1 MRRKA
6 LPLLLWLAVSAACG
20 RPSDEPAAMRVLRY
34 DRPARDWNEAL
45 PVGNGRLGA
54 MVFGGAP
61 RERIQF
67 NEETLWTGGPHDYSH
82 PGASESL
89 PAIRDLL
96 FAGRPREAEKLAMER
111 FMSVPL
117 GQMAYQPF
125 GDLSIDF
132 PGHEAFTDYE
142 RSLDVER
149 ALSTVRYKVGGTTFY
164 REVFAS
170 HPDQVIVVRLSAD
183 KKKAL
188 TFTVGLDSPHER
200 KGVRTVGPVQTLE
213 VAVKDGALRG
223 VAMVRAETDG
233 AVREEGGTIGV
244 TGATRAVLTLG
255 AATNFVSYEDVGG
268 DPGERAGAVLG
279 RVKGK
284 SFARIRR
291 DHIAD
296 YRSLFDRFDVDFGS
310 NGRENLPMDR
320 RLRLFNQMPDDPA
333 LLSLYVQYGRYLLIS
348 SSRPGTQ
355 PANLQGIWNQDLD
368 PAWGSKYTT
377 NINAEMNYWPAE
389 VTNLADCHEPF
400 LRLVEECARTGR
412 TTAKVHYG
420 AEGWVLHH
428 NTDLWRGTAPIN
440 HANHGI
446 WQGGGGWV
454 GRHLWEHYLFG
465 RDEAFL
471 RERAWPV
478 MREAA
483 RFYAQAL
490 VPDPRTGR
498 LISSPSN
505 SPEIGGLV
513 AGPTMDHQII
523 RSLFAACVEAS
534 SILGEDREFAAE
546 LARLIPRIAPN
557 RVGRLG
563 QLQEWLDDVDDPNE
577 HHRHVSHLWGVHPGA
592 DITWQDS
599 PELMRA
605 ARQSLLFRGDEGT
618 GWSLA
623 WKINLWARFFDGDR
637 GYELLKLLLRVK
649 DDASAVRG
657 GGSYINLF
665 DAHPP
670 FQIDG
675 NFGGAA
681 GIVELL
687 VQSHQGFVDVLPAL
701 PAALPEGSLRG
712 VRSRGGFELDLAWQA
727 GRLTRL
733 AVLSTAGRPCRIRY
747 RGRIEEFPTE
757 KGKRYVLAVGDDR
770 GLAKVGGP

>member
-1 MRRKA
+1 
-6 LPLLLWLAVSAACG
+6 
-20 RPSDEPAAMRVLRY
+20 
-34 DRPARDWNEAL
+34 
-45 PVGNGRLGA
+45 
-54 MVFGGAP
+54 
-61 RERIQF
+61 
-67 NEETLWTGGPHDYSH
+67 
-82 PGASESL
+82 
-89 PAIRDLL
+89 
-96 FAGRPREAEKLAMER
+96 
-111 FMSVPL
+111 
-117 GQMAYQPF
+117 
-125 GDLSIDF
+125 
-132 PGHEAFTDYE
+132 
-142 RSLDVER
+142 
-149 ALSTVRYKVGGTTFY
+149 
-164 REVFAS
+164 
-170 HPDQVIVVRLSAD
+170 
-183 KKKAL
+183 
-188 TFTVGLDSPHER
+188 
-200 KGVRTVGPVQTLE
+200 
-213 VAVKDGALRG
+213 
-223 VAMVRAETDG
+223 
-233 AVREEGGTIGV
+233 
-244 TGATRAVLTLG
+244 
-255 AATNFVSYEDVGG
+255 
-268 DPGERAGAVLG
+268 
-279 RVKGK
+279 
-284 SFARIRR
+284 
-291 DHIAD
+291 
-296 YRSLFDRFDVDFGS
+296 
-310 NGRENLPMDR
+310 MDR
-320 RLRLFNQMPDDPA
+320 RLRLFNETPDDPA

-454 GRHLWEHYLFG
+454 ARHLWEHYLFG

-490 VPDPRTGR
+490 VPDPRTGW

-534 SILGEDREFAAE
+534 SILGRDREFAAE
-546 LARLIPRIAPN
+546 LSRLIPRIAPN
-557 RVGRLG
+557 RIGRLG

-577 HHRHVSHLWGVHPGA
+577 RHRHVSHLWGVHPGA

-623 WKINLWARFFDGDR
+623 WKVNFWARFLDGDR
-637 GYELLKLLLRVK
+637 AYELLKLLLRVK
-649 DDASAVRG
+649 DEASPVRG

-701 PAALPEGSLRG
+701 PSALPEGSLRG
-712 VRSRGGFELDLAWQA
+712 VRARGGFELDLAWRA

-757 KGKRYVLAVGDDR
+757 AGRRYVLEIR
-770 GLAKVGGP
+770 

>member
-1 MRRKA
+1 MRRRA
-6 LPLLLWLAVSAACG
+6 LPLLLGLAVSAACV
-20 RPSDEPAAMRVLRY
+20 RPPAGPAATRVLRY
-34 DRPARDWNEAL
+34 DRPARSWNEAL

-89 PAIRDLL
+89 PAIRELL

-149 ALSTVRYKVGGTTFY
+149 ALSTVRYKVGGTTFF

-170 HPDQVIVVRLSAD
+170 HPDQVIVVRLTAD

-200 KGVRTVGPVQTLE
+200 KSVRTVGPVQTLE

-233 AVREEGGTIGV
+233 AVREEGGAIGV
-244 TGATRAVLTLG
+244 TGATRAVLTLV

-268 DPGERAGAVLG
+268 DPGERAAAVLD
-279 RVKGK
+279 RARGK
-284 SFARIRR
+284 SFARVRR

-296 YRSLFDRFDVDFGS
+296 YRSLFDRFDIDFGS

-320 RLRLFNQMPDDPA
+320 RLRLFNQVPDDPT

-490 VPDPRTGR
+490 VPDPRTGW

-557 RVGRLG
+557 RIGRLG

-592 DITWQDS
+592 DITWRDS

-623 WKINLWARFFDGDR
+623 WKINFWARFFDGDR
-637 GYELLKLLLRVK
+637 AYELLKLLLRVK
-649 DDASAVRG
+649 DEASPVRG

-701 PAALPEGSLRG
+701 PSALPEGSLRG
-712 VRSRGGFELDLAWQA
+712 VRARDGFELDLAWRA

-733 AVLSTAGRPCRIRY
+733 TVLSTAGLPCRIRY

-757 KGKRYVLAVGDDR
+757 KGKRYVLAVGDR
-770 GLAKVGGP
+770 

>member
-6 LPLLLWLAVSAACG
+6 LTLLFGLAVSAACG
-20 RPSDEPAAMRVLRY
+20 RPLDEPAATRVLRY

-82 PGASESL
+82 PGASENL
-89 PAIRDLL
+89 PAIRELL
-96 FAGRPREAEKLAMER
+96 FAGRPRDAEKLAMER

-117 GQMAYQPF
+117 RQMAYQPF

-132 PGHEAFTDYE
+132 PGHEAFADYE
-142 RSLDVER
+142 RSLDLER
-149 ALSTVRYKVGGTTFY
+149 ALSTVRYKVGGTTFH

-170 HPDQVIVVRLSAD
+170 HPDQVIVVRLTAD
-183 KKKAL
+183 KKRAL
-188 TFTVGLDSPHER
+188 SFKVALDSPHER
-200 KGVRTVGPVQTLE
+200 KSVRTAGPVQTLE
-213 VAVKDGALRG
+213 VAVKDGVLKG

-233 AVREEGGTIGV
+233 AVREEGGAIGV
-244 TGATRAVLTLG
+244 TNATWAVLVLA

-268 DPGERAGAVLG
+268 DPGRRVIAHLDG
-279 RVKGK
+279 VKGK
-284 SFARIRR
+284 PFARIRP

-296 YRSLFDRFDVDFGS
+296 HRALFDRFDIDFGS
-310 NGRENLPMDR
+310 NGRESLPMDR
-320 RLRLFNQMPDDPA
+320 RLRLFSETPDDPG
-333 LLSLYVQYGRYLLIS
+333 LVSLYVQYGRYLLIS

-355 PANLQGIWNQDLD
+355 PANLQGIWNQDLG

-400 LRLVEECARTGR
+400 FRLVEDCARTGR
-412 TTAKVHYG
+412 ATAKAHYG

-446 WQGGGGWV
+446 WLGGGGWV
-454 GRHLWEHYLFG
+454 SRHLWEHYLFG

-483 RFYAQAL
+483 RFYARAL
-490 VPDPRTGR
+490 VPDPRTGW

-534 SILGEDREFAAE
+534 SILGRDREFAAE
-546 LARLIPRIAPN
+546 LSRLIPRIAPN
-557 RVGRLG
+557 RIGRLG
-563 QLQEWLDDVDDPNE
+563 QLQEWLDDVDDPDE
-577 HHRHVSHLWGVHPGA
+577 RHRHVSHLWGVHPGA

-623 WKINLWARFFDGDR
+623 WKINFWARFFDGDR
-637 GYELLKLLLRVK
+637 AYELLKLLLRVK
-649 DDASAVRG
+649 DDASPVRG
-657 GGSYINLF
+657 GGMGIGRV
-665 DAHPP
+665 
-670 FQIDG
+670 ID
-675 NFGGAA
+675 
-681 GIVELL
+681 
-687 VQSHQGFVDVLPAL
+687 
-701 PAALPEGSLRG
+701 
-712 VRSRGGFELDLAWQA
+712 
-727 GRLTRL
+727 
-733 AVLSTAGRPCRIRY
+733 
-747 RGRIEEFPTE
+747 
-757 KGKRYVLAVGDDR
+757 
-770 GLAKVGGP
+770 

>member
-428 NTDLWRGTAPIN
+428 NADLWRGTAPIN

-490 VPDPRTGR
+490 VPDPRTGW

-534 SILGEDREFAAE
+534 SILGEDRELAAE

-592 DITWQDS
+592 DITWRDS

-623 WKINLWARFFDGDR
+623 WKINFWARFLDGDR
-637 GYELLKLLLRVK
+637 AYELIKLLLRVK
-649 DDASAVRG
+649 DEASAVRG

-712 VRSRGGFELDLAWQA
+712 VRARDGFELDLAWRA

-733 AVLSTAGRPCRIRY
+733 TVLSTAGLPCRIRY

-770 GLAKVGGP
+770 GLAEVGGR